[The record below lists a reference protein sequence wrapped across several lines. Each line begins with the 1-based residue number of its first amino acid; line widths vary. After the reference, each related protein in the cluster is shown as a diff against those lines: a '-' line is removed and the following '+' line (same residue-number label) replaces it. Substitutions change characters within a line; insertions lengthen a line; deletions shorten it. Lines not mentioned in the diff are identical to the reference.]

1 MNYYRPYYTLR
12 AKFKKIMLIT
22 CDGYMIS
29 LLHINHKYLGEFGL
43 ESFLQKTFK

>member
-29 LLHINHKYLGEFGL
+29 LLHINHKYFGEFGL
-43 ESFLQKTFK
+43 DVHGGYKM